1 MIVIRV
7 IIADD
12 HPIVRKGL
20 KEILAEDQS
29 IVVADEAGDGR
40 ELLRK
45 VRENDFDVIILD
57 ISMPDLDGL
66 DALRQIKA
74 EKNTARVLVLTIHPD
89 ARYAV
94 RCLKLGAKG
103 CLTKGSAPD
112 ELVLAIRRISEGRKY
127 ISQNLAET
135 LTEELTSE
143 SHQRSHE
150 TLSDREFQVTLRIAS
165 GKTLKETAEELAL
178 SVKTVSTY
186 RSRILEKLK
195 LQTNTDLILY
205 AIHHDL
211 IEKCT
216 LPSIFPGWFSRRL
229 RHPRSGWA

>member
-103 CLTKGSAPD
+103 CLTKGSAP
-112 ELVLAIRRISEGRKY
+112 
-127 ISQNLAET
+127 
-135 LTEELTSE
+135 
-143 SHQRSHE
+143 
-150 TLSDREFQVTLRIAS
+150 
-165 GKTLKETAEELAL
+165 
-178 SVKTVSTY
+178 
-186 RSRILEKLK
+186 
-195 LQTNTDLILY
+195 
-205 AIHHDL
+205 
-211 IEKCT
+211 
-216 LPSIFPGWFSRRL
+216 
-229 RHPRSGWA
+229 